1 MLMLPS
7 RRQINNLIL
16 IMYKF
21 NIVKTT
27 KGFHAQF
34 LYNSTIIFWTEN
46 YTSEANALNA
56 IHSIA
61 LNAKGSPIG
70 KVGY

>member
-1 MLMLPS
+1 
-7 RRQINNLIL
+7 
-16 IMYKF
+16 MYKF
-21 NIVKTT
+21 NIVKTA

-56 IHSIA
+56 ISAI
-61 LNAKGSPIG
+61 KGYGPSSQIF